1 MSILEKIQNIDR
13 RYIYL
18 LTWIAVLF
26 PLINPLGLPVT
37 IGKYST
43 NYHNYIDELPED
55 SVIMVTFDYG
65 ISAMP
70 ELYPLTIA
78 TFTQLWSHDFKII
91 VVASWLQG
99 PMVMDVLLEEID
111 PVDMYGKV
119 YGEDWIELGWFAQG
133 EIGMAALGKDIWATL
148 PVDYIENKPT
158 SSFPMMQNIK
168 TAEDVDLI
176 ISFETGTPG
185 LPEWIHQWQTPYDT
199 GIIMGCIG
207 VMVPEVAPYL
217 QTEQLGALIPG
228 LTASAEYELLLE
240 RPGLAI
246 AGVDAISMSHLLVVV
261 LVIMGNV
268 AYFLS
273 ESRRSG

>member
-1 MSILEKIQNIDR
+1 LSILEKIQNIDR

-18 LTWIAVLF
+18 LVWIAVLF
-26 PLINPLGLPVT
+26 PLLNPLGLPVS

-43 NYHNYIDELPED
+43 AYYDYIEELPED

-70 ELYPLTIA
+70 ELYPLTIG
-78 TFTQLWSHDFKII
+78 TFHHLWNHDFKII
-91 VVASWLQG
+91 VVASWMQG
-99 PMVMDVLLEEID
+99 PMVMDVVLEELN
-111 PVDMYGKV
+111 PEERYGKV
-119 YGEDWIELGWFAQG
+119 YGEDWVELGWFAQR

-158 SSFPMMQNIK
+158 SSFPIMQNIK
-168 TAEDVDLI
+168 TAEDIDLI

-185 LPEWIHQWQTPYDT
+185 LPEWVRQWETPYGT
-199 GIIMGCIG
+199 RIIMGCIG

-217 QTEQLGALIPG
+217 QTGQLEALIPG
-228 LTASAEYELLLE
+228 LTASAEYELLLN

-246 AGVDAISMSHLLVVV
+246 AGVDAISMSHLLIIV
-261 LVIMGNV
+261 LVILGNV

-273 ESRRSG
+273 GGRRS

>member
-1 MSILEKIQNIDR
+1 MQDIDR

-18 LTWIAVLF
+18 LAWIAVLF
-26 PLINPLGLPVT
+26 PLLNPLGLPVT

-43 NYHNYIDELPED
+43 NYYNYIDELPED

-70 ELYPLTIA
+70 ELYPLSIG
-78 TFTQLWSHDFKII
+78 TFHHLWSHDFKII
-91 VVASWLQG
+91 VVASWMQG
-99 PMVMDVLLEEID
+99 PMVMDVVLTELNPEES
-111 PVDMYGKV
+111 YGKV
-119 YGEDWIELGWFAQG
+119 YGEDWVELGWFAQG

-148 PVDYIENKPT
+148 PVDYIESKPT
-158 SSFPMMQNIK
+158 SSFPIMQNIK
-168 TAEDVDLI
+168 TAEDIDLI

-185 LPEWIHQWQTPYDT
+185 LPEWIRQWETPYDT
-199 GIIMGCIG
+199 RIIMGCIG

-217 QTEQLGALIPG
+217 QTGQLGALIPG
-228 LTASAEYELLLE
+228 LTASAEYELLLN

-261 LVIMGNV
+261 LVILGNV

-273 ESRRSG
+273 GGRRS

>member
-1 MSILEKIQNIDR
+1 MSILEKLQDIDR

-18 LTWIAVLF
+18 LVWIAVLF
-26 PLINPLGLPVT
+26 PLLNPLGLPVS

-43 NYHNYIDELPED
+43 AYYDYIEELPED

-70 ELYPLTIA
+70 ELYPLTIG
-78 TFTQLWSHDFKII
+78 TFHHLWNHDFKIV
-91 VVASWLQG
+91 VVASWMQG
-99 PMVMDVLLEEID
+99 PMVMDVVLNELNPEER
-111 PVDMYGKV
+111 YGKV
-119 YGEDWIELGWFAQG
+119 YGEDWVELGWFAQG

-148 PVDYIENKPT
+148 PVDYIESKPT
-158 SSFPMMQNIK
+158 SSFPIMQNIK
-168 TAEDVDLI
+168 TAEDIDLI

-185 LPEWIHQWQTPYDT
+185 LSEWIRQWETPYGT
-199 GIIMGCIG
+199 RIIMGCIG

-217 QTEQLGALIPG
+217 QTEQLEALIPG
-228 LTASAEYELLLE
+228 LTASAEYELLLN

-246 AGVDAISMSHLLVVV
+246 AGVDAVSMSHLLIIV
-261 LVIMGNV
+261 LVIIGNL

-273 ESRRSG
+273 GGRRS

>member
-26 PLINPLGLPVT
+26 PLIFPLGLPVT

-43 NYHNYIDELPED
+43 NYYNYIEELPED

-111 PVDMYGKV
+111 PEEIYGKV

-158 SSFPMMQNIK
+158 SSFSIMQNIK

-185 LPEWIHQWQTPYDT
+185 LPEWIRQWQTPYDT
-199 GIIMGCIG
+199 SIIMGCIG

-217 QTEQLGALIPG
+217 QTKQLGALIPG

-246 AGVDAISMSHLLVVV
+246 AGVDAISISHLLVII
-261 LVIMGNV
+261 LVIAGNV
-268 AYFLS
+268 AYLLS